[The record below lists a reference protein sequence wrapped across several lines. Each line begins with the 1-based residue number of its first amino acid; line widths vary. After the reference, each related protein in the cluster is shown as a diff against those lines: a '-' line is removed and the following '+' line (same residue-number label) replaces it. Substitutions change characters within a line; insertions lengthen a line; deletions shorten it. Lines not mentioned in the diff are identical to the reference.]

1 MIGHITD
8 KATADAITDAIENA
22 QTSRGVPVYWLLVGV
37 PIYSGEH
44 AGKVFLPTDDEAL
57 NTPLRGNPIQ
67 TPQDFPEFQQLIDIL
82 GGLDARVNLP
92 TTEIIPLQS

>member
-1 MIGHITD
+1 MIGHITNQ
-8 KATADAITDAIENA
+8 ATADAITAAIENA

-37 PIYSGEH
+37 PIYSGKH

-57 NTPLRGNPIQ
+57 NTPLRGNPVQ

-92 TTEIIPLQS
+92 ATDIIPLQS